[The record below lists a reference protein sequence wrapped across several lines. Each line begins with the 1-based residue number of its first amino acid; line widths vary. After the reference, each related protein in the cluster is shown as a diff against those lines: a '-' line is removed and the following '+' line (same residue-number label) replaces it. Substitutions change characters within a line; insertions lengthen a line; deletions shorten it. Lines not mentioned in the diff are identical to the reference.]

1 MPKIALITL
10 RNDYLNDR
18 KERRDSID
26 VELYSFLK
34 KFNFIPFLI
43 PNDYEFIKN
52 INLFIQTK
60 DIGCIL
66 FSGGNDLEKNRN
78 IGGLNTYHKRDEIEL
93 YLIKYCLKNKIPL
106 IGICRGFQMIADFL
120 GADIEKVEGH
130 VNTIH
135 EVTLENIKNINV
147 NSFHSFGLK
156 NKNLPDNIEPL
167 GYCKFDGTLEC
178 FRTEIPFRSLNFMW
192 HPERDYGSKEE
203 VYKLIKDFLFE

>member
-10 RNDYLNDR
+10 RNDYLNDI

-26 VELYSFLK
+26 IELYSFLK
-34 KFNFIPFLI
+34 KFDFIPFLI

-52 INLFIQTK
+52 INQFIQTK

-66 FSGGNDLEKNRN
+66 FSGGNDLEKNIN
-78 IGGLNTYHKRDEIEL
+78 IGGSNTYHKRDEIEL
-93 YLIKYCLKNKIPL
+93 YLIKYCIENKIPL
-106 IGICRGFQMIADFL
+106 IGICRGFQMIADCL

-156 NKNLPDNIEPL
+156 NKNLPVNIEPL

-192 HPERDYGSKEE
+192 HPERDNGSKEE